1 MSESVLKEIFPYF
14 TEKTTK
20 ISRDNLK
27 SLKKSNG
34 NTVSTNTLKPE
45 VIDRLVSE
53 ITDKKS
59 VNRAELL
66 ETVLFSSENEL
77 IKKSVIQELIRLKSA
92 NLHEVLKKY
101 LKDNKEN
108 TPSKLEAIRA
118 LGKVAIQRYMIRK

>member
-34 NTVSTNTLKPE
+34 NSVSTNTLKPE

-66 ETVLFSSENEL
+66 ETVLFTSENEL
-77 IKKSVIQELIRLKSA
+77 IKKSVIQELIRLKSV
-92 NLHEVLKKY
+92 NLHEVLKRY

>member
-27 SLKKSNG
+27 SLRKSNCT
-34 NTVSTNTLKPE
+34 TVTTNTLKPE

-59 VNRAELL
+59 VNRADLL
-66 ETVLFSSENEL
+66 ETVLFSSENEV

>member
-14 TEKTTK
+14 NEKTTS
-20 ISRDNLK
+20 ISRNSLN

-34 NTVSTNTLKPE
+34 NTQGQHNLKPE
-45 VIDRLVSE
+45 VINKLISE
-53 ITDKKS
+53 ITAKKS

-66 ETVLFSSENEL
+66 ETVLFSSDNET
-77 IKKSVIQELIRLKSA
+77 IKKSVIQELIRLKSED
-92 NLHEVLKKY
+92 LHEVLKRY

>member
-14 TEKTTK
+14 KEKTTK
-20 ISRDNLK
+20 ISRNNLN
-27 SLKKSNG
+27 SLKKSTYKQDSSN
-34 NTVSTNTLKPE
+34 SLKPE
-45 VIDRLVSE
+45 VIDKIISE
-53 ITDKKS
+53 ITTKKS

-66 ETVLFSSENEL
+66 ETVLFTSENET
-77 IKKSVIQELIRLKSA
+77 IKKSVIQELIRLKS
-92 NLHEVLKKY
+92 NDLHEVLKKY